1 MVLGS
6 LPFQL
11 DFWKAWVKGPLAD
24 PYPDPLTISSAICS
38 PASLTQLWSLFWSMS
53 QMTPCCQIQ
62 CYVSVLITLAVFAT
76 ADHALLLESHSFNL
90 CLVLYLFRFF
100 LGFLFLPS
108 LECLHSAGFWAVLTS
123 VSLPLL
129 YLHSSPGELY
139 SHWMCPLW
147 SLLVTSNFSLK
158 CRSLSGALH
167 PCLTICSHFPLI
179 QALLPR
185 NCWSPVLPIHYWSAI
200 RSAAKLGTRILSP
213 GSSAF
218 IYRQHHIG
226 RQDLSIPWPPVPT
239 AVSSLKTSISFHW
252 N

>member
-11 DFWKAWVKGPLAD
+11 DFWKASHF
-24 PYPDPLTISSAICS
+24 LTHIQTPWLSPQPSAVQLLLPSSRVYS
-38 PASLTQLWSLFWSMS
+38 D
-53 QMTPCCQIQ
+53 Q
-62 CYVSVLITLAVFAT
+62 CLKWLLAVKSSVT
-76 ADHALLLESHSFNL
+76 SQSSLHWQYLTLLTVLRFLKASHSFNL
-90 CLVLYLFRFF
+90 CLVLYLFSFF

-147 SLLVTSNFSLK
+147 SLLVTSNFYLK

-167 PCLTICSHFPLI
+167 PCFTICSHFPLI

-185 NCWSPVLPIHYWSAI
+185 NCWSPVIPI
-200 RSAAKLGTRILSP
+200 RG
-213 GSSAF
+213 
-218 IYRQHHIG
+218 G
-226 RQDLSIPWPPVPT
+226 R
-239 AVSSLKTSISFHW
+239 
-252 N
+252 